1 MHGIKMQ
8 FTKEAI
14 IEAISSLVDNTY
26 VKFAGRLWHQIVGIP
41 MGTNCAGFLA
51 NLYCFTYEL
60 DYLVRVVD
68 DNNFEMA
75 RELLR
80 TKRCIDALV
89 TLDCN
94 LLPKHLYLL
103 DGI

>member
-1 MHGIKMQ
+1 
-8 FTKEAI
+8 
-14 IEAISSLVDNTY
+14 
-26 VKFAGRLWHQIVGIP
+26 

-80 TKRCIDALV
+80 TKRYIDDLV

-94 LLPKHLYLL
+94 LLPRHLYLP
-103 DGI
+103 DGIYPREILSLVAAAQGETVPYMDLLI